1 MKHFSLRFL
10 LLLSLLVVIPYSQIF
25 AQEKEQDLLKSIF
38 EEKDSILRS
47 KIGTPFVDFNLI
59 DLEMNEFTEKQLVG
73 KVTLINFWFESCA
86 PCVAEFA
93 DLNDLYE
100 NIKDNPYFQ
109 FLSITTDSPEMA
121 KVSKKKYKLP
131 YPIYTASRKECDRL
145 IPYLGFPTTIITDKQ
160 GKIRFMKGG
169 GYLEREKVA
178 AQIEMYKQEVLKIL
192 NE

>member
-10 LLLSLLVVIPYSQIF
+10 LLLSLLVIIPYSQIF

-38 EEKDSILRS
+38 EEEDSILRS

-93 DLNDLYE
+93 DLNDLY
-100 NIKDNPYFQ
+100 
-109 FLSITTDSPEMA
+109 
-121 KVSKKKYKLP
+121 
-131 YPIYTASRKECDRL
+131 
-145 IPYLGFPTTIITDKQ
+145 
-160 GKIRFMKGG
+160 
-169 GYLEREKVA
+169 
-178 AQIEMYKQEVLKIL
+178 
-192 NE
+192 